1 MGWSIR
7 PIAHEEISVTTDTN
21 IHDTTLRLSRL
32 AFAIACAIGLAGAWF
47 ALGYHS
53 LWFDELWTAGVVGT
67 DHDLGAMFARNF
79 AETNP
84 PIYYLA
90 LFYFSQ
96 LAGVS
101 DQALRAFSA
110 FFGCLAIVVFVLGTR
125 QSFSLSARLFAAALA
140 TGSYFWFFQSQNV
153 RCYTLALAI
162 GAGIVTIALSLLR
175 DPSRP
180 PASGK
185 LAALAA
191 LMLLGSFTHFYVA
204 YQSLGVLLVLLF
216 YRRPLWPYVGAM
228 SAVLVGS
235 LLLYR
240 HFAIAPYSQIDPN
253 NFWFPRDLSWYP
265 LSLRS
270 IVQLEWR
277 RPGVL
282 ALGLCVAA
290 IAIGYVRQRR
300 RSPDPAVPAR
310 SLARDRVLVLVAT
323 VPVIVLAAGF
333 LSSVLIAPNFS
344 DRNFLTC
351 APFLWAFSAR
361 LYDLA
366 QEAEIGRA
374 WRAGLNAALAFC
386 VLAMAQV
393 VVHRVSDSPVAHLWY
408 QPFRQAAEAV
418 RAEPACRG
426 ATIPVIVVDPKGWY
440 RGDYGD
446 RLFAHAYG
454 YYLRGHA
461 TPRPVFIE
469 DIRSGRLDAA
479 LADEMRARLG
489 GQGCPVVAL
498 GIHRVY
504 EGDIPIIRSELLKA
518 LGVADV
524 TPDRLATRVLKDG
537 WWGFIFAAPSS
548 AAR

>member
-1 MGWSIR
+1 M
-7 PIAHEEISVTTDTN
+7 TTDST
-21 IHDTTLRLSRL
+21 IYDTILRLSRL
-32 AFAIACAIGLAGAWF
+32 AFAIACGIGLTGAWF

-53 LWFDELWTAGVVGT
+53 LWFDELWTAFVVGT
-67 DHDLGAMFARNF
+67 DRDLGAMFARNF

-96 LAGVS
+96 VAGSS
-101 DQALRAFSA
+101 DEALRAFSA
-110 FFGCLAIVVFVLGTR
+110 FFGCVSIAVFVFGTR

-153 RCYTLALAI
+153 RCYTLVLSI
-162 GAGIVTIALSLLR
+162 SAGILAVALSLLR

-180 PASGK
+180 AGGDR
-185 LAALAA
+185 LVALAA
-191 LMLLGSFTHFYVA
+191 LMLIGSFTHFYVA
-204 YQSLGVLLVLLF
+204 YQSLGVLLVLLL
-216 YRRPLWPYVGAM
+216 RRRALWPYVGAM

-240 HFAIAPYSQIDPN
+240 HFAMAPYSQIDPN
-253 NFWFPRDLSWYP
+253 NFWFPRELAWYP
-265 LSLRS
+265 VSLRS

-282 ALGLCVAA
+282 ALGLCL
-290 IAIGYVRQRR
+290 IAIVIGHVRQHR
-300 RSPDPAVPAR
+300 RSPHSAVPAAT
-310 SLARDRVLVLVAT
+310 LARDPALVLVAT
-323 VPVIVLAAGF
+323 VPVIVLACGF

-351 APFLWAFSAR
+351 APFLWAVSAR

-366 QEAEIGRA
+366 QEAEIGRG

-386 VLAMAQV
+386 VLAMAPI
-393 VVHRVSDSPVAHLWY
+393 VVHRVSDAPVAYLWY

-418 RAEPACRG
+418 RAEPACRD
-426 ATIPVIVVDPKGWY
+426 ATIPVVVMDPRAWY
-440 RGDYGD
+440 KGDYANQ
-446 RLFAHAYG
+446 LFGHAYG
-454 YYLRGHA
+454 YYLRGYA

-469 DIRSGRLDAA
+469 DIRARRLDSA
-479 LADEMRARLG
+479 LAEEMRARLG
-489 GQGCPVVAL
+489 GQGCPIVAL

-504 EGDIPIIRSELLKA
+504 EGEIPILRFELLRA
-518 LGVADV
+518 LGVADM
-524 TPDRLATRVLKDG
+524 PAGRLGTRVLKDG
-537 WWGFIFAAPSS
+537 WWGFVLAAPSGP
-548 AAR
+548 AR

>member
-1 MGWSIR
+1 M
-7 PIAHEEISVTTDTN
+7 TTGTT
-21 IHDTTLRLSRL
+21 IYDTTLLLSRL

-47 ALGYHS
+47 ALDHHS

-67 DHDLGAMFARNF
+67 DRDLGAMFARNF

-84 PIYYLA
+84 PVYYVA

-96 LAGVS
+96 IAGS
-101 DQALRAFSA
+101 SEEALRAFSA
-110 FFGCLAIVVFVLGTR
+110 FFGCVSIAVFVFGTR
-125 QSFSLSARLFAAALA
+125 RSFSLSARLFAAALA

-162 GAGIVTIALSLLR
+162 SAGIVAIALSLLR

-180 PASGK
+180 AAGGR

-191 LMLLGSFTHFYVA
+191 LMLIGSFTHFYVA
-204 YQSLGVLLVLLF
+204 YQSLGVLLVLLLH
-216 YRRPLWPYVGAM
+216 RRALWPYVGAM

-277 RPGVL
+277 RPGIL
-282 ALGLCVAA
+282 ALGLCLATIVT
-290 IAIGYVRQRR
+290 GYVLQRR
-300 RSPDPAVPAR
+300 RSLHPEFPVTTLVCDPA
-310 SLARDRVLVLVAT
+310 LILVAT
-323 VPVIVLAAGF
+323 VPVVVLACGF

-366 QEAEIGRA
+366 QEAGIGRG

-386 VLAMAQV
+386 VLAMAPIV
-393 VVHRVSDSPVAHLWY
+393 VYRVADPPVAHLWY
-408 QPFRQAAEAV
+408 QPFRQTAEAV
-418 RAEPACRG
+418 RAEPACRD
-426 ATIPVIVVDPKGWY
+426 ATIPVIVMDPKAWY

-446 RLFAHAYG
+446 RLFVHAYG
-454 YYLRGHA
+454 YYLRGYA

-469 DIRSGRLDAA
+469 DIRARRLDAG
-479 LADEMRARLG
+479 LADEMRSRLD
-489 GQGCPVVAL
+489 GQGCPIVAL

-504 EGDIPIIRSELLKA
+504 EGDIPILRSELLKA

-537 WWGFIFAAPSS
+537 WWGFIFSAPSS
-548 AAR
+548 AARQTPG

>member
-1 MGWSIR
+1 
-7 PIAHEEISVTTDTN
+7 
-21 IHDTTLRLSRL
+21 LS
-32 AFAIACAIGLAGAWF
+32 
-47 ALGYHS
+47 
-53 LWFDELWTAGVVGT
+53 
-67 DHDLGAMFARNF
+67 
-79 AETNP
+79 
-84 PIYYLA
+84 
-90 LFYFSQ
+90 
-96 LAGVS
+96 
-101 DQALRAFSA
+101 
-110 FFGCLAIVVFVLGTR
+110 
-125 QSFSLSARLFAAALA
+125 
-140 TGSYFWFFQSQNV
+140 
-153 RCYTLALAI
+153 
-162 GAGIVTIALSLLR
+162 
-175 DPSRP
+175 
-180 PASGK
+180 
-185 LAALAA
+185 
-191 LMLLGSFTHFYVA
+191 
-204 YQSLGVLLVLLF
+204 
-216 YRRPLWPYVGAM
+216 
-228 SAVLVGS
+228 
-235 LLLYR
+235 
-240 HFAIAPYSQIDPN
+240 
-253 NFWFPRDLSWYP
+253 
-265 LSLRS
+265 
-270 IVQLEWR
+270 
-277 RPGVL
+277 
-282 ALGLCVAA
+282 LCVAA

-300 RSPDPAVPAR
+300 RLPDPAGPVR

-479 LADEMRARLG
+479 LADEMRARLD